1 MSTIEIINKLEELKA
16 YEAIATEA
24 AAVCDGIKDEIKR
37 HMDALGISE
46 LTAGT
51 SIVRYTEVQSSR
63 FDTKRFKQELG
74 EQLYKSYCRETL
86 SRRFTISE

>member
-51 SIVRYTEVQSSR
+51 CIIRYTEVQSSR